1 MDLFL
6 LQVKADSPLRIPG
19 ILRGVTPI
27 DIFKSNGPIDMK
39 SHTND
44 RESWYPVRNLSK
56 TSMLQMCDHNKLELP
71 HKG

>member
-44 RESWYPVRNLSK
+44 RES
-56 TSMLQMCDHNKLELP
+56 
-71 HKG
+71 